1 MTRHIVMLCSL
12 DTKGPEAAYLR
23 DCITELGAE
32 PILVDIGYGQPAKMR
47 ADVSARQLADAA
59 GSDIDT
65 VRAMKDTG
73 AASRLMME
81 GGTVWAHRLLR
92 EGRCDGVISF
102 GGASNAALATGI
114 MKTLPIGIPKF
125 MMSSSAA
132 MPAYAAKFFGSRD
145 ITMMHAVVDISGLN
159 NITCAL
165 LKRGAGAVC
174 GMASVSDG
182 PIEPSHEGKVIAV
195 TSFRFAEMCSQA
207 VMREL
212 ERLGYQP
219 IPFHSQGVG
228 ENAMENLIEQG
239 LFMGVVDV
247 VPAGLSEQMFGG
259 NRAAR
264 ADRLEAAGRLGIPQ
278 VISPSGFDMISCG
291 PIERRHNND
300 PLWEKLAIADR
311 PYSVPDNFR
320 VEARTTREEVEA
332 IARVVAEKLNR
343 AKGPVTVMIPTR
355 GWSSLSVEGRKLHDP
370 EADAAFAKV
379 LRVKL
384 NPDIGLKEMDVEIN
398 SEAFGKAMARELDRM
413 LQGQE
418 EKEDA

>member
-12 DTKGPEAAYLR
+12 DTKGPEAQYLK
-23 DCITELGAE
+23 DCISELGAT
-32 PILVDIGYGQPAKMR
+32 PIMVDIGYGRPAKME
-47 ADVSARQLADAA
+47 ADISARELAFAS

-65 VRAMKDTG
+65 IRSMKDTG
-73 AASRLMME
+73 AASRLMMQ
-81 GGTVWAHRLLR
+81 GGIVRVQRLLR
-92 EGRCDGVISF
+92 EGRCDGIISF

-125 MMSSSAA
+125 VISSSAA

-165 LKRGAGAVC
+165 LKRGAGAIC
-174 GMASVSDG
+174 GMAAASDG

-195 TSFRFAEMCSQA
+195 TSFRFAEPCSQA

-212 ERLGYQP
+212 ERLGYRP

-228 ENAMENLIEQG
+228 ENAMENLIDQG

-264 ADRLEAAGRLGIPQ
+264 PDRLEAAGRAGIPQ
-278 VISPSGFDMISCG
+278 VIAPSGFDMISCG
-291 PIERRHNND
+291 PIERKQNND
-300 PLWEKLAIADR
+300 PLWEKLSIAGR
-311 PYSVPDNFR
+311 AYSVPDNIR

-343 AKGPVTVMIPTR
+343 SKGPVAVMIPTR
-355 GWSSLSVEGRKLHDP
+355 GWSSLSVKGRKLYDP
-370 EADAAFAKV
+370 EADAALARV
-379 LRVKL
+379 LREE
-384 NPDIGLKEMDVEIN
+384 LKPGITVTELDVEVN
-398 SEAFGKAMARELDRM
+398 SEAFGKAMARELHRM
-413 LQGQE
+413 LRAQGKGGE
-418 EKEDA
+418 E